1 VAALDGAFARID
13 RAEEHLA
20 NLKSRVDEY
29 VKPLGGGVEVRVVP
43 GQQPRFPSEPPKL
56 GEIPITFGILI
67 GETVQNL
74 RTALDYLVYEL
85 ANWRSGPDKSRRTQ
99 FPIESKP
106 YGFNGR
112 IDSFLEGVFEDHV
125 AAIKRLQPF
134 DGRRNWLWHIRDIS
148 NTDKHNV
155 VPATMGFGEM
165 LIYAGTHATTATLAG
180 GYAKPGDPVG
190 MYFKIPMSI
199 ALREGDDPAPQRLPD
214 HRPAIKLLEDLIA
227 QTRGLLET
235 FEPIFETE
243 PPPRVLTHRPA
254 TPRKRKKNRRR

>member
-1 VAALDGAFARID
+1 MTVLEGAFARVD

-20 NLKSRVDEY
+20 NLKVRVDEHLG
-29 VKPLGGGVEVRVVP
+29 PLGSEIEVRVIP
-43 GQQPRFPSEPPKL
+43 GQLPQLPANPPKVDDFPL
-56 GEIPITFGILI
+56 SFGILI

-85 ANWRSGPDKSRRTQ
+85 ANWRSGPDNERRTQ
-99 FPIESKP
+99 FPIESLP
-106 YGFNGR
+106 HGFNGR
-112 IDSFLEGVFEDHV
+112 IDTFLEGVLVEHV

-134 DGRRNWLWHIRDIS
+134 DGRRNWLWHIREIS

-155 VPATMGFGEM
+155 VPATIGFGEM
-165 LIYAGTHATTATLAG
+165 MVYGGTDATTATLAG
-180 GYAKPGDPVG
+180 GYAKPGDPMA

-214 HRPAIKLLEDLIA
+214 HRPAIQLLEDLIA

-243 PPPRVLTHRPA
+243 PPPRVVTHRRT